1 MENTR
6 RNVLPL
12 IIQNKA
18 SLHATYMP
26 FLKGG
31 GLFVPTH
38 DDYHFGDDVIVVT
51 SIIYL
56 DKKIAIPGK
65 VVWIAPKS
73 VANNQQGVG
82 IRFFG
87 ATQVKIKLAIESIL
101 GELAKKPAL
110 NHNY

>member
-1 MENTR
+1 MENKQ

-12 IIQNKA
+12 TIQNKT
-18 SLHATYMP
+18 SLHAAYMP

-31 GLFVPTH
+31 GLFVPTY
-38 DDYHFGDDVIVVT
+38 DDYQFGDEVIVVT

-65 VVWIAPKS
+65 IVWITPKS
-73 VANNQQGVG
+73 GVNNQQGVG
-82 IRFFG
+82 VKFFG
-87 ATQVKIKLAIESIL
+87 PTQVKIKLAIESIL

>member
-1 MENTR
+1 MENKE

-12 IIQNKA
+12 TIPNKTA
-18 SLHATYMP
+18 LHAAYMP

-31 GLFVPTH
+31 GLFVPTQN
-38 DDYHFGDDVIVVT
+38 DYYFGDEVIVVT
-51 SIIYL
+51 SIVYL

-65 VVWIAPKS
+65 VVWISSKGASNSK
-73 VANNQQGVG
+73 QGVG
-82 IRFFG
+82 VRFFG
-87 ATQVKIKLAIESIL
+87 PTQVKIKLALESIL

>member
-1 MENTR
+1 MDTQQK
-6 RNVLPL
+6 NVLPL
-12 IIQNKA
+12 TIQNRI

-31 GLFVPTH
+31 GLFVPTNNE
-38 DDYHFGDDVIVVT
+38 YRFGDEVVVITTIV
-51 SIIYL
+51 YL

-73 VANNQQGVG
+73 GSNSQGVG
-82 IRFFG
+82 VSFFG
-87 ATQVKIKLAIESIL
+87 PTQLKIKLAIESIL

-110 NHNY
+110 NHHY

>member
-1 MENTR
+1 MENKQ

-12 IIQNKA
+12 TIPNKTA
-18 SLHATYMP
+18 LHAAYMP

-31 GLFVPTH
+31 GLFVPTQ
-38 DDYHFGDDVIVVT
+38 DDYCFGDEVIVVT

-65 VVWIAPKS
+65 VVWISPKS
-73 VANNQQGVG
+73 GSDGKQGVG
-82 IRFFG
+82 VRFFG
-87 ATQVKIKLAIESIL
+87 PTQAKIKLAVESIL

>member
-1 MENTR
+1 MENKQH
-6 RNVLPL
+6 NVLPL
-12 IIQNKA
+12 TIQNKT
-18 SLHATYMP
+18 SLHAAYMP

-31 GLFVPTH
+31 GLFVPTQN
-38 DDYHFGDDVIVVT
+38 DYSFGDEVIVVT
-51 SIIYL
+51 TIIYL

-73 VANNQQGVG
+73 AINDQQGVG
-82 IRFFG
+82 VKFFG
-87 ATQVKIKLAIESIL
+87 TTQAKIKLAIESIL